1 MVHRTIDFLGG
12 SHNDHH
18 VVPLKV
24 CRIMIYDNLLKLKDE
39 LKDKP
44 EEKPKLE
51 RVMSILMRRY
61 DYGTESVEDFVAR
74 ENEEHSK
81 AHAEDIMEE
90 YRWGDFRDEIA
101 AVRK

>member
-1 MVHRTIDFLGG
+1 
-12 SHNDHH
+12 
-18 VVPLKV
+18 
-24 CRIMIYDNLLKLKDE
+24 MIYNNLLKLKDK
-39 LKDKP
+39 LKN
-44 EEKPKLE
+44 KPKERPKLH

-61 DYGTESVEDFVAR
+61 DYGTESAEDFVAR